1 MGIFWTMEFFIYI
14 SELWVVKIEE
24 MYKIKKKYTQER
36 YGQILDFP
44 SFLSE
49 LWASEHMWVSFCV
62 ISSNY
67 RDMNTK
73 RGRGVG
79 LFSVYTG

>member
-44 SFLSE
+44 SFFF
-49 LWASEHMWVSFCV
+49 WIVSKWT
-62 ISSNY
+62 Y
-67 RDMNTK
+67 
-73 RGRGVG
+73 VG
-79 LFSVYTG
+79 QFLRNIKQL